1 MNEAPT
7 IRFYETTKPYGCF
20 SNFSRH
26 PLEIDGRS
34 WPTSEHYF
42 QAQKFLDAA
51 DVDAVCLA
59 ATPFE
64 AARIGRQRSRSFR
77 PDWDQVRDAVMRR
90 ALQEKFRQ
98 HADLHAVLCSTR
110 GATLVE
116 HTTNDSYWG
125 DGGDGSGTNMLG
137 VLLQQVR
144 AELVTTELELV
155 APPWRAFP
163 GVEPSDLFWRMGR
176 GEDHLTKVSR
186 MLSAMTER
194 AQAEYLAYFEMPGEW
209 KGSV

>member
-1 MNEAPT
+1 MDEAPT
-7 IRFYETTKPYGCF
+7 IRFYATTKPYGCL

-26 PLEIDGRS
+26 RLELDGRS

-64 AARIGRQRSRSFR
+64 AARIGRQRARSFR
-77 PDWDQVRDAVMRR
+77 PDWDQERDAVMRR
-90 ALQEKFRQ
+90 ALQAKFIQ
-98 HADLHAVLCSTR
+98 HADLRAVLCSTR

-125 DGGDGSGTNMLG
+125 DGGDGSGKNMLG
-137 VLLQQVR
+137 ALLQQVR
-144 AELVTTELELV
+144 AELVTTELVLRE
-155 APPWRAFP
+155 PPWLAFP
-163 GVEPSDLFWRMGR
+163 GVERSDPFWRMGR
-176 GEDHLTKVSR
+176 GEDYLSYVSI
-186 MLSAMTER
+186 MLSQMSEL
-194 AQAEYLAYFEMPGEW
+194 AQAEYLAYFEMPEEW
-209 KGSV
+209 RGGV